1 MNETPIQ
8 VTGQSSR
15 LRTRRLRGPGA
26 ALVLALALA
35 SGCGSPSEDTAP
47 PADTGESAP
56 ETTEAEETT
65 EAGETTEAE
74 ETADP
79 EEEPAEAAVITIT
92 DFDYVISGTISAGAE
107 VTVVNEDSVGHT
119 VTSDE
124 EGLFDVVVG
133 GGEEASFIVPDE
145 PGEYGF
151 YCVPHPYMTST
162 LVVG

>member
-1 MNETPIQ
+1 
-8 VTGQSSR
+8 
-15 LRTRRLRGPGA
+15 
-26 ALVLALALA
+26 VLALAIA
-35 SGCGSPSEDTAP
+35 GGCGSPAEDPP

-56 ETTEAEETT
+56 ETTEADETTQAEETT
-65 EAGETTEAE
+65 ETGETT
-74 ETADP
+74 DP
-79 EEEPAEAAVITIT
+79 EVEPAEAAVITIT
-92 DFDYVISGTISAGAE
+92 DFDYDISGTVTAGAE

-124 EGLFDVVVG
+124 EGLFDVDVG
-133 GGEEASFIVPDE
+133 GGEEATFVVPDE